1 MSSSVGMM
9 IIPNM
14 WKVIKAMFQ
23 TTNQTKDLPIK
34 VCYASCLKPCLHQPY
49 LRSLHLLESFRKSLV
64 HRSSK
69 LRAGLGVIRMAK
81 MRRWEISGEN
91 MGGII
96 GTVVFL
102 WGWCWTR
109 VTLWQTYK
117 KTMENHHFVH
127 G

>member
-1 MSSSVGMM
+1 
-9 IIPNM
+9 
-14 WKVIKAMFQ
+14 MFQ

-34 VCYASCLKPCLHQPY
+34 VCYASCLKPMSTHQPY

-69 LRAGLGVIRMAK
+69 LRAGQGVIRMAK
-81 MRRWEISGEN
+81 LRRWENSGEN

-102 WGWCWTR
+102 WGCWTR
-109 VTLWQTYK
+109 VTLRLKHTKNYGKSPFSSWVNQ
-117 KTMENHHFVH
+117 
-127 G
+127 